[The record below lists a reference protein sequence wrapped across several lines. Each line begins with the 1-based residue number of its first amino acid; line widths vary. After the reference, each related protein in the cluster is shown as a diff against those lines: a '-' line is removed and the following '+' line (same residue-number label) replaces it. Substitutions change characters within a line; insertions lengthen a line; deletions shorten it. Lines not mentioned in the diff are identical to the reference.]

1 MRGGREHMKFCQSML
16 HETVELLKG
25 NQLPYSDSIL
35 IGENA
40 SGKSE
45 AIKRFMQEADR
56 VIYFI
61 DAINRNFNIHAVK
74 ALGEQLQYKSSI
86 LRKRLEDDH
95 FNLRDSWAYYGT
107 ATECVELIYPHFEE
121 RIQSLLRSCFGI
133 GFSIYS
139 PETQEVQYDSGD
151 IGRISNGYQAII
163 RILLELLYFQEVNPV
178 KNQERALVIIDEIDE
193 YLSPNNA
200 GKLFE
205 LMKKEFPKT
214 DFIVTTHS
222 PEVIAVASKCN
233 IIIMHESSVEI
244 LDAGDFRNIDEAMVV
259 FKGVFGRSQN
269 SDGSQY
275 EEILRQL
282 FNNRIAGI
290 WGENEQRSYA
300 MINETELTKAEKV
313 LYRQIGAW

>member
-1 MRGGREHMKFCQSML
+1 MRGGKEHMKFCQSML
-16 HETVELLKG
+16 HETVALLKG
-25 NQLPYSDSIL
+25 NQLPYPDSIL

-61 DAINRNFNIHAVK
+61 DAMNRSFDIHAVK
-74 ALGEQLQYKSSI
+74 ALGEPLRYKSSI
-86 LRKRLEDDH
+86 LTKRLEDDH
-95 FNLRDSWAYYGT
+95 FNLKDSWAYYGT

-121 RIQSLLRSCFGI
+121 QIQSLLRSCFGI
-133 GFSIYS
+133 RFSIYS

-151 IGRISNGYQAII
+151 IGRVSNGYQAII
-163 RILLELLYFQEVNPV
+163 RILLELLYFQEVNPTQ
-178 KNQERALVIIDEIDE
+178 NQERALVIIDEIDE

-200 GKLFE
+200 GKLFG
-205 LMKKEFPKT
+205 LIKNEFPEM

-233 IIIMHESSVEI
+233 ILIMHESNVEI
-244 LDAGDFRNIDEAMVV
+244 LDAGDFQNIDEAMTV
-259 FKGVFGRSQN
+259 FKGIFGRSQN
-269 SDGSQY
+269 NDRNQY

-282 FNNRIAGI
+282 FNNRIAGV
-290 WGENEQRSYA
+290 WGENERRNYE

>member
-1 MRGGREHMKFCQSML
+1 MKFCQSML

-45 AIKRFMQEADR
+45 AIKRFMRETDR

-61 DAINRNFNIHAVK
+61 DAMNRSLDIHAVK
-74 ALGEQLQYKSSI
+74 ALGEKLRYKPSI
-86 LRKRLEDDH
+86 LTKRLEDDN
-95 FNLRDSWAYYGT
+95 FNLKDSWAYYGT
-107 ATECVELIYPHFEE
+107 ATECIELIYPYFEE
-121 RIQSLLRSCFGI
+121 TIQSLLRRCFSI
-133 GFSIYS
+133 GFFIYS

-205 LMKKEFPKT
+205 LIKKQFPEM

-233 IIIMHESSVEI
+233 VLIMHESNVEI
-244 LDAGDFRNIDEAMVV
+244 LDAGDFQNIDEVMAV

-269 SDGSQY
+269 CDSNQY
-275 EEILRQL
+275 EEVLRQL
-282 FNNRIAGI
+282 FNNRIAGV

-300 MINETELTKAEKV
+300 MINEAELTKAEKV

>member
-1 MRGGREHMKFCQSML
+1 MKFCQSML
-16 HETVELLKG
+16 HETVALLKG
-25 NQLPYSDSIL
+25 NQLPYPDSIL

-61 DAINRNFNIHAVK
+61 DAMNRSFDIHAVK

-86 LRKRLEDDH
+86 LRQRLEDDH
-95 FNLRDSWAYYGT
+95 FNLKDSWAYYGT

-121 RIQSLLRSCFGI
+121 QIQSLLRSCFGI
-133 GFSIYS
+133 RFSIYS

-151 IGRISNGYQAII
+151 IGRVSNGYQAII
-163 RILLELLYFQEVNPV
+163 RILLELLYFQEVNPTQ
-178 KNQERALVIIDEIDE
+178 NQERALVIIDEIDE

-200 GKLFE
+200 GKLFG
-205 LMKKEFPKT
+205 LIKNEFPEM

-233 IIIMHESSVEI
+233 ILIMHESNVEI
-244 LDAGDFRNIDEAMVV
+244 LDAGDFQNIDEAMTV

-269 SDGSQY
+269 NDRNQY

-282 FNNRIAGI
+282 FNNRIAGV
-290 WGENEQRSYA
+290 WGENERRNYE

>member
-1 MRGGREHMKFCQSML
+1 MRGGKEHMKFCQSML

-45 AIKRFMQEADR
+45 AIKRFMRETDR

-61 DAINRNFNIHAVK
+61 DAMNRSLDIHAVK
-74 ALGEQLQYKSSI
+74 ALGEKLRYKSSI
-86 LRKRLEDDH
+86 LTKRLEDDN
-95 FNLRDSWAYYGT
+95 FNLKDSWAYYGT
-107 ATECVELIYPHFEE
+107 ATECIELIYPYFEE
-121 RIQSLLRSCFGI
+121 TIQSLLRRCFGI
-133 GFSIYS
+133 GFFIYS
-139 PETQEVQYDSGD
+139 PQTQEVQYDSGD

-205 LMKKEFPKT
+205 LIKIQFPEM

-233 IIIMHESSVEI
+233 VLIMHESNVEI
-244 LDAGDFRNIDEAMVV
+244 LDAGDFQNIDEVMAV

-269 SDGSQY
+269 CDSNQY
-275 EEILRQL
+275 EEVLRQL
-282 FNNRIAGI
+282 FNNRIAGV

-300 MINETELTKAEKV
+300 MINEAELTKAEKV

>member
-1 MRGGREHMKFCQSML
+1 MKFCQSML

-45 AIKRFMQEADR
+45 AIKRFMHETER

-61 DAINRNFNIHAVK
+61 DAMNRSFDIHAVK
-74 ALGEQLQYKSSI
+74 ALGEQLRYKPSI
-86 LRKRLEDDH
+86 LKGRLADDN
-95 FNLRDSWAYYGT
+95 FNLKDSWAYYGT
-107 ATECVELIYPHFEE
+107 ATECIELIYPHFEE
-121 RIQSLLRSCFGI
+121 KIQSLLRSCFGI

-139 PETQEVQYDSGD
+139 PETQEVQYDSKD
-151 IGRISNGYQAII
+151 IGRISNGFQAII
-163 RILLELLYFQEVNPV
+163 RILLELFYFQEVNPV
-178 KNQERALVIIDEIDE
+178 QNQERALIIIDEIDE

-200 GKLFE
+200 GKLFD
-205 LMKKEFPKT
+205 LIQKEFSEM

-222 PEVIAVASKCN
+222 PEVIAVASKFN
-233 IIIMHESSVEI
+233 ILIMHEDNVEV
-244 LDAGDFRNIDEAMVV
+244 LDAGDFQDIDEAMAV
-259 FKGVFGRSQN
+259 FKGVFGRSEN
-269 SDGSQY
+269 HDSGQY
-275 EEILRQL
+275 EETLRQL

-290 WGENEQRSYA
+290 WGEHEQRKYA
-300 MINETELTKAEKV
+300 MINETELTKAEKL